1 MHANAI
7 LLNKLFT
14 ALDMHD
20 HEAMASCYHK
30 DAHFRDIA
38 FDLKGRAQIH
48 RMWRMICSGDIR
60 VWFEILAA
68 NDRTGWVRLVDA
80 YTFGASN
87 TPLRP
92 GRPVRNA
99 IESRF
104 TFEQGLILSHDD
116 DCDPKAWARQAL
128 GSGIKRFVAGRFRR
142 ARNREAMSMLKA
154 FRSEHRT

>member
-1 MHANAI
+1 MHPNAAR
-7 LLNKLFT
+7 LNKLFT

-38 FDLKGRAQIH
+38 FDLKGIEQIH
-48 RMWRMICSGDIR
+48 SMWRMICSTDIR

-80 YTFGASN
+80 YTFDASKS
-87 TPLRP
+87 PPRR
-92 GRPVRNA
+92 GRRVRNA

-104 TFEQGLILSHDD
+104 TFEDGLILSHDD
-116 DCDPKAWARQAL
+116 DCDPKAWARSAL
-128 GSGIKRFVAGRFRR
+128 GNGIKGFIAGRVRL
-142 ARNREAMSMLKA
+142 ARSRTAMSMLKA
-154 FRSEHRT
+154 SQNEPRT